1 MSWIVLHNLYL
12 VLQGIFCPSVLP
24 HFLISA
30 ALASIHGSLRLQYI
44 LNSILLYFGLRDQQT

>member
-1 MSWIVLHNLYL
+1 
-12 VLQGIFCPSVLP
+12 VLP